1 MSYIPPTTEGWTSQK
16 FGTNPG
22 GYNPSGGH
30 TGEDIAIPIGTP
42 LVAMADGVVVHVGPF
57 TGTYTDNPW
66 WIMPSFAGFVV
77 TVDYGE
83 YLSHYAH
90 CSGSPVLSGKRVA
103 QGDVVAYSGNTGG
116 ATSGP
121 HCHWEVMRNGW
132 NLQSSTYGRID
143 PRSIIGAPIAAQG
156 NTEQGDDFMA
166 TLTDD
171 EKKRWLA
178 ACDRINGVVRDSP
191 VLNIADGAYMNNMRD
206 AQHAAVMDALGKT
219 LNKDDGGYIVKLVQA
234 IKPGTTDVKAVADAL
249 AGIIPAGIAKEVADE
264 LSNRLKG

>member
-1 MSYIPPTTEGWTSQK
+1 MTYIPPTAEGWTSQK

-22 GYNPSGGH
+22 GYNPAGGH

-57 TGTYTDNPW
+57 SGKYTDNPW

-121 HCHWEVMRNGW
+121 HCHWEVMRDGW
-132 NLQSSTYGRID
+132 DLQSSTYGRID

-156 NTEQGDDFMA
+156 DITPPAATTEATESEEDFMGGTIDA
-166 TLTDD
+166 GQAEDIA
-171 EKKRWLA
+171 KRA
-178 ACDRINGVVRDSP
+178 AE
-191 VLNIADGAYMNNMRD
+191 
-206 AQHAAVMDALGKT
+206 
-219 LNKDDGGYIVKLVQA
+219 LV
-234 IKPGTTDVKAVADAL
+234 L
-249 AGIIPAGIAKEVADE
+249 AGILDKIDNKVRINPVQAESIVKATTSRTVDGVDARNTGKLIDRGQADDIARAAALYSKDG
-264 LSNRLKG
+264 K